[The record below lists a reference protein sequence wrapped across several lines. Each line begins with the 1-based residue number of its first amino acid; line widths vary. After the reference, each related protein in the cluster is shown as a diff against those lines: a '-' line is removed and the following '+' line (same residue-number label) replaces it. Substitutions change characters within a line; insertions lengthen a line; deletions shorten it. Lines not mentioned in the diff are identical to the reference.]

1 MPSGKSLPARPNLEF
16 LRKSAKQHLASMRK
30 RDPGTQLA
38 SAQLAVARDYGF
50 SSWRKLKAHVDAMRQ
65 QDNSTSPQENH
76 IKAMAE
82 LLKRKDHG
90 GARRML
96 RQIPAL
102 AGAAD
107 SQGGHSMLHLA
118 VEIDDP
124 KGVDLLLDA
133 GANPGALWGGHTPL
147 SWALTCGSFKS
158 AHALVER
165 GVVPDLFCAAGLGDL
180 KTVAS
185 YFAES
190 GRLRPNA
197 SRTGSTRY
205 GPDGKR
211 LPCPPAKDSEL
222 VADALYIACR
232 QARPEVA
239 EFLLEHK
246 PDLNFRAFMGGTAL
260 HWAHFGGD
268 GKIIAMLVAAGL
280 DPASVDNAFKCTPS
294 GFGIHVPAE
303 WGILPLVRRRLKD
316 DLNLAK
322 IFDGGM
328 TPLHRVARGGR
339 AAIVKWLLDAGADP
353 ASKDANGK
361 TAIEVAREK
370 NHEQVVAAIENWM
383 PRPRRNRRAG

>member
-16 LRKSAKQHLASMRK
+16 LRKSAKRHLVSMRK
-30 RDPGTQLA
+30 RDPG
-38 SAQLAVARDYGF
+38 AQLAGAQLAAAREYGF
-50 SSWRKLKAHVDAMRQ
+50 SSWRKLKAHVETARQ
-65 QDNSTSPQENH
+65 KADSTSAQEDQ
-76 IKAMAE
+76 IKALVE
-82 LLKRKDHG
+82 LLKRKDHA

-107 SQGGHSMLHLA
+107 SQGGHTMLHLA
-118 VEIDDP
+118 AEIDDP
-124 KGVDLLLDA
+124 KSIDLLLDA
-133 GANPGALWGGHTPL
+133 GANPGAMWGGHSSL

-158 AHALVER
+158 ANALVER

-185 YFAES
+185 YFNES

-211 LPCPPAKDSEL
+211 LPCPPAKDSEIIG
-222 VADALYIACR
+222 DALYIACR
-232 QARPEVA
+232 QARPKVA

-246 PDLNFRAFMGGTAL
+246 PDLNFRAYMGGTAL

-268 GKIIAMLVAAGL
+268 GKIMAMLLAAGL
-280 DPASVDNAFKCTPS
+280 DPAALDHAFKCTPR

-303 WGILPLVRRRLKD
+303 WGILKLVRQRLKD
-316 DLNLAK
+316 DASLAK

-353 ASKDANGK
+353 TAVDANGK
-361 TAIEVAREK
+361 TAIGVAREK
-370 NHEQVVAAIENWM
+370 NHEQVAAAIELWM
-383 PRPRRNRRAG
+383 TRPRRAR